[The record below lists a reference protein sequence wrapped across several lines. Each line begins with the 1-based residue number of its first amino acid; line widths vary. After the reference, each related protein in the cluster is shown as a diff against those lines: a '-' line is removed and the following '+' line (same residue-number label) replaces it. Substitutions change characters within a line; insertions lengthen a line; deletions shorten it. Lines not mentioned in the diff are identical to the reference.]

1 MGRTIDTMIEG
12 DAMGSTRSPAMTT
25 LSALATLVASPLVL
39 AHHGPVTQPSLYLT
53 DNLVELEGEIVNVL
67 WRNPHTRARMRVVD
81 ESGAEELWEIEL
93 APGPRALELRGINEA
108 DLFGPARAAGYIS
121 RRDPDSLGVL
131 HLLLPDGRELA
142 QDNRESLF
150 QFTAGYTVDPESAAE
165 ERRTATS
172 IFRKWGR
179 RVGSRPQADEYH
191 HLLTERGR
199 EAAAQYFAPRDNP
212 ELECR
217 TGLGASMLDP
227 TPLEIFDEG
236 DRILVHQDEYNVRRT
251 IWLDPEASGVE
262 PAPMP
267 LGFSVGRWENDV
279 LVVHTTH
286 IDFPYLDPYGT
297 PQSDQIEYL
306 ERFEVSESDGEV
318 MLNYSLTAI
327 DPVMYAEPIVWERSR
342 PWSPG
347 LVVGEEYN
355 CTPGWESGSE

>member
-1 MGRTIDTMIEG
+1 MTS
-12 DAMGSTRSPAMTT
+12 ARSPAITT
-25 LSALATLVASPLVL
+25 LPALATLVASPLVL
-39 AHHGPVTQPSLYLT
+39 AHHGAVTQPSLYLT
-53 DNLVELEGEIVNVL
+53 DDLVELEGEIVEVL

-81 ESGAEELWEIEL
+81 GSGEERLWEIEL
-93 APGPRALELRGINEA
+93 APGPRALALRGINEE
-108 DLFGPARAAGYIS
+108 DFFGPARAAGYIS

-131 HLLLPDGRELA
+131 HLLLPDGREFA
-142 QDNRESLF
+142 QGDRESLWGNDRVANVRF
-150 QFTAGYTVDPESAAE
+150 SVEYAVDPESAAE

-179 RVGSRPQADEYH
+179 RVGPRPQTDEYH

-199 EAAAQYFAPRDNP
+199 EAAAQYYAPRDNP
-212 ELECR
+212 ELQCR

-227 TPLEIFDEG
+227 APLAIIDEG
-236 DRILVHQDEYNVRRT
+236 DRILVQQDEYDVRRT
-251 IWLDPEASGVE
+251 IRLDPEASGVE
-262 PAPMP
+262 PAPAP
-267 LGFSVGRWENDV
+267 FGFSVGRWENDV

-327 DPVMYAEPIVWERSR
+327 DPVMYTEPIVLERSR

-347 LVVGEEYN
+347 LVFGEVFD
-355 CTPGWESGSE
+355 CTPEWEGGSA